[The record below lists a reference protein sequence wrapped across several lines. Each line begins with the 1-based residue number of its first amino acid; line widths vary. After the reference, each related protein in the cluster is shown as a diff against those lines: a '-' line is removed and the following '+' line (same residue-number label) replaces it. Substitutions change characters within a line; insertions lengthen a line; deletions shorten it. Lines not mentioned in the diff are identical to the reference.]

1 MLNDKE
7 KEYLKLVYK
16 QYCDALGYNY
26 QGEYKDSELVSWI
39 LKRKELGELYYLHLQ
54 NLGLTPK
61 MDDTNTIEVNKGKY
75 DSIVD
80 KTNMTIITPYSDSF
94 TRKGKII
101 PGQFQVNYS
110 NPTIVTPNK
119 ILDISE
125 LKKFR
130 IMTHNPY
137 HSYDIEGWEKLPN
150 TGKNDILVGV
160 FGEIQDKD
168 YQAKLEYLKHIK
180 QLLRSDSCISDSFTI
195 NDSYFAYVAT
205 NTNNE
210 SLYIEERNRIENS
223 QNLHF

>member
-16 QYCDALGYNY
+16 QYCDALGYDY

-54 NLGLTPK
+54 NLGLKPRI
-61 MDDTNTIEVNKGKY
+61 DDTNTIEVNKGKY
-75 DSIVD
+75 DSVVD
-80 KTNMTIITPYSDSF
+80 KTNMTIITPYNDSF
-94 TRKGKII
+94 TKKGKII
-101 PGQFQVNYS
+101 PGKFQVNYS
-110 NPTIVTPNK
+110 TPTIVTQNRV
-119 ILDISE
+119 LDLSK
-125 LKKFR
+125 LTNYR

-150 TGKNDILVGV
+150 TGKNDILIGV

-180 QLLRSDSCISDSFTI
+180 QLLRSDSYISDSFTI
-195 NDSYFAYVAT
+195 NDAYFGYVAT
-205 NTNNE
+205 NTKNDYNE
-210 SLYIEERNRIENS
+210 KTKICTLKEEYKID
-223 QNLHF
+223 L